1 MTVSIPRVPSSCS
14 KLTLLKGDDAVKG
27 IPENIPVKK
36 FSAKDVQE
44 KSIHAAE
51 ATYLRAFDNQGDETS
66 WVAENVKDFEAR
78 IPANN
83 GCEVI
88 NGKAVKFT

>member
-1 MTVSIPRVPSSCS
+1 
-14 KLTLLKGDDAVKG
+14 
-27 IPENIPVKK
+27 
-36 FSAKDVQE
+36 VQG
-44 KSIHAAE
+44 KYIHAAE

-66 WVAENVKDFEAR
+66 WIVENVKDFEAR